1 MMSTNY
7 GLDNGNYRDMDG
19 NKGWRLDFDPEKVVH
34 VNIFDF
40 TKGKGL
46 GIDCILLS
54 TVYVLWR
61 QLKLSIGLLP
71 RLITFSC
78 FCIN

>member
-1 MMSTNY
+1 MMSANY

-46 GIDCILLS
+46 GKAVKKS
-54 TVYVLWR
+54 FF
-61 QLKLSIGLLP
+61 
-71 RLITFSC
+71 LI
-78 FCIN
+78 

>member
-1 MMSTNY
+1 MGAFFLKYSSMMSTNY

-46 GIDCILLS
+46 GKAVKKSFFLI
-54 TVYVLWR
+54 VLNKS
-61 QLKLSIGLLP
+61 LKNFKAIK
-71 RLITFSC
+71 
-78 FCIN
+78 